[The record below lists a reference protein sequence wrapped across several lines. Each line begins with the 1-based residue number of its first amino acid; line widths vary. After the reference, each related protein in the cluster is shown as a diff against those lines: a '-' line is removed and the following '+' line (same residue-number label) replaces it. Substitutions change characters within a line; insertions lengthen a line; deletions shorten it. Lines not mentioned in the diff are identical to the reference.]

1 MYCWVSSRIIR
12 LHCGHKATLRA
23 TLMFNRVA
31 LPLRIR
37 KNMPYVFNLKDLV
50 VFQGSQYAKIYSK
63 KKILPRA
70 RSSLPLMGSCL
81 GTFSIF
87 KGFGNFSLSILI

>member
-63 KKILPRA
+63 KKKTASGQESITINGVLLGHIL
-70 RSSLPLMGSCL
+70 
-81 GTFSIF
+81 
-87 KGFGNFSLSILI
+87 NF